1 MSVKNV
7 KMTHKSSLVLGG
19 RRKKPVGLYLK
30 ERKKGRKEK
39 RRKGRKEERKKG
51 RKKKAP
57 LKGRLFFPSSSLLFF
72 KVDSRDEAYQA
83 KKLRPGG

>member
-7 KMTHKSSLVLGG
+7 KMTHKFSLVLGG

-39 RRKGRKEERKKG
+39 RKKGRKEKRRKGRKEKRKKG

-57 LKGRLFFPSSSLLFF
+57 PQRKIIFPLIFSPVF
-72 KVDSRDEAYQA
+72 
-83 KKLRPGG
+83 